1 MGHMSVADAAPS
13 PLLPLLPLL
22 VRLALLA
29 APLPFHAP
37 FDALPQPLII
47 GGSDGGCD
55 DGGGGEGA
63 VVMGGARKICMRS
76 VCCMKANW
84 SAVFSTDDVMI
95 TSRLLD
101 EAPSSAEAA
110 SPVAPEGDIS
120 PRQNPTGIVAAFLFS
135 EPHFLCGMI
144 VSWAGDAGIKLLFRR
159 QIDCFIRTGVRII
172 EARGIRSHDLRSR
185 CVHVRYFP
193 HSLSLFFRWQRH
205 FLPPSPHFGG
215 RKPKAISRAHR
226 PLPTPVQI
234 AIVFIGSRS
243 AHGRL
248 TVGSRSVGEILRL
261 TVW

>member
-29 APLPFHAP
+29 VPLPFHAP
-37 FDALPQPLII
+37 FDALPHPLII
-47 GGSDGGCD
+47 GGRDGGCD
-55 DGGGGEGA
+55 GGGEGA

-101 EAPSSAEAA
+101 EAPSSAEAV
-110 SPVAPEGDIS
+110 SPAAPEGDIS
-120 PRQNPTGIVAAFLFS
+120 PRQNPTGMAAAFLFS
-135 EPHFLCGMI
+135 ESHFLCGMI

-193 HSLSLFFRWQRH
+193 HSFSPPLLPVAAA
-205 FLPPSPHFGG
+205 LPPSFPSLWRHKTEGNFAST
-215 RKPKAISRAHR
+215 PPSSHSRPNCHR
-226 PLPTPVQI
+226 VYW
-234 AIVFIGSRS
+234 
-243 AHGRL
+243 L